1 MANQRP
7 KTKAPSATSKT
18 SKSLVSAPVE
28 KSNLKLKS
36 KKPSSP
42 KPTVF
47 SIPKGGGIW
56 YKLKQD
62 DILHYDEEKGYNR
75 EIRFC
80 PAEKSIFVDEQSN
93 VARREQIVFRD
104 KTLMVKHTSPN
115 LSEYLRHHPD
125 NIANGGSVFIE
136 VNDESS
142 AESELESEFMIHD
155 AITFIKDA
163 DVDTLIPIALSYG
176 IDSGLS
182 SLEIK
187 RALIQQAK
195 GDPKVF
201 MEATNSP
208 LVQLRAIVVTAID
221 FQILK
226 ANADGMY
233 WFDSNQIIAPTPVG
247 TDTTQVF
254 TRFLMSDRGYGV
266 REELERQ
273 LNDL

>member
-1 MANQRP
+1 
-7 KTKAPSATSKT
+7 
-18 SKSLVSAPVE
+18 
-28 KSNLKLKS
+28 
-36 KKPSSP
+36 
-42 KPTVF
+42 
-47 SIPKGGGIW
+47 
-56 YKLKQD
+56 
-62 DILHYDEEKGYNR
+62 
-75 EIRFC
+75 
-80 PAEKSIFVDEQSN
+80 
-93 VARREQIVFRD
+93 
-104 KTLMVKHTSPN
+104 
-115 LSEYLRHHPD
+115 
-125 NIANGGSVFIE
+125 
-136 VNDESS
+136 
-142 AESELESEFMIHD
+142 
-155 AITFIKDA
+155 
-163 DVDTLIPIALSYG
+163 LIPIALSYG